1 MTSLKCRKFTH
12 EQLRKLITQ
21 IEGFGDHKLK
31 GLNEKKTWYDE
42 LVQMFP
48 PHTRTALIQK
58 VNMLRMKMSE
68 SNKTRF
74 GPWPV
79 EEKAYTNRLIQV
91 LPPTFPLHP
100 PPPTHTHI
108 LNTTVYFGQEFIK
121 GLLPLDQGT
130 DLSCFLSS
138 ILSRHSCN
146 IRLQKFEALN
156 YTRTGFRSYTPMTRF

>member
-1 MTSLKCRKFTH
+1 VTSLKCRKFTH

-21 IEGFGDHKLK
+21 IEQFGDHKLK
-31 GLNEKKTWYDE
+31 GKNEKKIWYDE

-48 PHTRTALIQK
+48 PHTRTALVQK

-100 PPPTHTHI
+100 PPPTHTHTHPKHNRLFWTGI
-108 LNTTVYFGQEFIK
+108 HQRTSSFGS
-121 GLLPLDQGT
+121 GD
-130 DLSCFLSS
+130 
-138 ILSRHSCN
+138 
-146 IRLQKFEALN
+146 RLELF
-156 YTRTGFRSYTPMTRF
+156 P